1 MYRLSK
7 DYQNL
12 QIEIIR
18 SGCKEELIEVL
29 TQIVPIIKKVVRL
42 INLTTVN
49 CLYLQMTHFH
59 QFIWFVQVEWLQK
72 HDCKSYKMEMNQQG
86 QDDIKYLIEYVY
98 YEHLNACE
106 IFL

>member
-1 MYRLSK
+1 
-7 DYQNL
+7 
-12 QIEIIR
+12 
-18 SGCKEELIEVL
+18 
-29 TQIVPIIKKVVRL
+29 
-42 INLTTVN
+42 
-49 CLYLQMTHFH
+49 MTHFH

-86 QDDIKYLIEYVY
+86 QDGIIYLIEYVY